1 MKRYYFSV
9 LLVLLQS
16 FAAQAVEV
24 VDDRGFRTTLAHAP
38 QRIVS
43 LLPSLTETICELGY
57 CQRLVG
63 VDRYSNFPT
72 SLQSLPQ
79 LGGGMDPNIEAI
91 VALKPDVVLMAK
103 SSRAHERLEALGL
116 KVVALEPKTYA
127 DVQRVTLT
135 LGQLLA
141 VADAN
146 LAVAQAIAGQYGCE
160 AFDDYRKVLALPGLQ
175 AVSVCV
181 PTSMYTEVTMQCLR
195 QGKHVLL
202 EKPIAPTVAEAEQL
216 YARAAT
222 GVAELPV
229 ECRPA
234 IHAARLMYAQIGR
247 EVQRHG
253 GDSISSRAVVSAR
266 RKMFL
271 LLQAITVSSHGGP
284 PVDAG
289 PALPEAAFLVDA
301 VVRHDRQHGVVAE
314 QLGESLLAREFS
326 LALRAFER
334 LERMDQRSGTV

>member
-1 MKRYYFSV
+1 MGRIYLPLRWLRESDIDPHQW
-9 LLVLLQS
+9 LQRPD
-16 FAAQAVEV
+16 F
-24 VDDRGFRTTLAHAP
+24 DPR
-38 QRIVS
+38 
-43 LLPSLTETICELGY
+43 LG
-57 CQRLVG
+57 RLV
-63 VDRYSNFPT
+63 DR
-72 SLQSLPQ
+72 L
-79 LGGGMDPNIEAI
+79 
-91 VALKPDVVLMAK
+91 
-103 SSRAHERLEALGL
+103 
-116 KVVALEPKTYA
+116 
-127 DVQRVTLT
+127 
-135 LGQLLA
+135 
-141 VADAN
+141 
-146 LAVAQAIAGQYGCE
+146 
-160 AFDDYRKVLALPGLQ
+160 
-175 AVSVCV
+175 
-181 PTSMYTEVTMQCLR
+181 
-195 QGKHVLL
+195 
-202 EKPIAPTVAEAEQL
+202 VAEAEQL